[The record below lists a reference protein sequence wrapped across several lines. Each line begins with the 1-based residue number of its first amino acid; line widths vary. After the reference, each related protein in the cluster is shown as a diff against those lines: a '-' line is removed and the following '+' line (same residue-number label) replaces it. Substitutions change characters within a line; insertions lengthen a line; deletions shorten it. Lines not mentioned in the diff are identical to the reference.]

1 MLDNEVKIKI
11 PEKYEFLQLDYIK
24 FFKLN
29 VKGILKPDEIK
40 KTLQEQKD
48 FLAFDGTETTTIV
61 AAKGFSGKAGYGSLI
76 KHIYDGGSDQNWKSV
91 SI

>member
-29 VKGILKPDEIK
+29 AKEYCETEEIK
-40 KTLQEQKD
+40 KYTTAAKRLS
-48 FLAFDGTETTTIV
+48 AFDGTETTTLV
-61 AAKGFSGKAGYGSLI
+61 AKKGFNGKSGYGNLI
-76 KHIYDGGSDQNWKSV
+76 KHVYNGGHDQD
-91 SI
+91 